1 VSNDSRGHHD
11 RVATR
16 AYKLFERRGRVHGH
30 ALDDWLQAECELETA
45 STRTIQSEHQG
56 IPTGPSAQIA
66 AAIWTR
72 DRLAAFHVP
81 LPGGNRLERA
91 RSPLEEVNS
100 GRAALTPDADE
111 LLEQLNEAQSTI
123 IEQYIIARS
132 LGRPARQLSAEHL
145 RKLEEMLSG
154 ADLAAERN
162 PLARNTQFE
171 LYAAGFFTM
180 GDVAVGLAEPDL
192 VFDFLGSP
200 RGLAAKRVRSFRQ
213 APRRAREA
221 ADQITR
227 AGLTGVVALNVDV
240 LLNLLPGGPGP
251 DATLDERLEVVR
263 EVERLMAER
272 EEVMAT
278 MTFGRDCIWDFTG
291 ARPRVELS
299 HSVRFTVHPRAA
311 GDKEAAQSFFDRLMA
326 RIDERMDTL

>member
-1 VSNDSRGHHD
+1 VTNDRTFRHD

-16 AYKLFERRGRVHGH
+16 AYELFERRGRVHGH
-30 ALDDWLQAECELETA
+30 ALDDWLQAEREMDA
-45 STRTIQSEHQG
+45 VSTRTIQREHHG

-81 LPGGNRLERA
+81 LPGGNRLERS
-91 RSPLEEVNS
+91 RSLLEEVNS
-100 GRAALTPDADE
+100 GRATLAPDAHE
-111 LLEQLNEAQSTI
+111 LLERLNEAQWTI
-123 IEQYIIARS
+123 IEQYIISRS
-132 LGRPARQLSAEHL
+132 LGKPGRQLSAEHL
-145 RKLEEMLSG
+145 RKLEGMLSG
-154 ADLAAERN
+154 ADVAAERN

-171 LYAAGFFTM
+171 LYTAGFFTM
-180 GDVAVGLAEPDL
+180 GDVSVGLAEPDL

-221 ADQITR
+221 ADQIAR
-227 AGLTGVVALNVDV
+227 AGLTGVVSLNVDV

-251 DATLDERLEVVR
+251 EIALDERLEVVR

-278 MTFGRDCIWDFTG
+278 DDVRSRLHMGLHWNSSQSRTLAFPSIHRSPQS
-291 ARPRVELS
+291 ARRQRGSPIVL
-299 HSVRFTVHPRAA
+299 
-311 GDKEAAQSFFDRLMA
+311 
-326 RIDERMDTL
+326 